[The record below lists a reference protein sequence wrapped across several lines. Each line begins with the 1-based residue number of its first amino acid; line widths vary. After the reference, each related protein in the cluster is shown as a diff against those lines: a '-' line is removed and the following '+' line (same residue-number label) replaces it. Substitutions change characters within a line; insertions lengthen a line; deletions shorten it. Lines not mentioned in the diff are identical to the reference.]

1 VTKPVLIIGAS
12 GRVGRAL
19 TRVLLKTTPVNLRLA
34 SRNPK
39 TADKLCQG
47 GPWLSA
53 GRLQPFVCDASD
65 QESLERAMLG
75 VSVTIVCS
83 ATRDQIEK
91 IARAAL
97 RQNCDLIDIHSSPT
111 QWNEARAFRQHF
123 IQTGRTWI
131 TEAGC
136 RPGLPGVLLK
146 WTKQHLDMIDSA
158 KISVACSLKHSLGP
172 CSGLDF
178 LKEASKGRKA
188 AFREGRWKEGAQV
201 GMETITEDFGEGF
214 GRRLCTP
221 CHLPELVQVSTDMEY
236 LHETGFYVAEGP
248 WALDKLAAPLAMML
262 SRAHRSLAKPA
273 ASLLRRATQWVPETG
288 VGIVTLLNAKG
299 TARGE
304 AAELK
309 LRLRHVDSSEFTAL
323 CVACCLDQ
331 WSTGTL
337 PKGVYMMAEIVKPEL
352 FLADL
357 FLHGADAQLVTK
369 GIHHEISLSTLTP
382 YSYLSV

>member
-1 VTKPVLIIGAS
+1 MTKPVLIIGAS

-34 SRNPK
+34 SRNIK
-39 TADKLCQG
+39 TAEQLCSA

-65 QESLERAMLG
+65 QESIERAMLG
-75 VSVTIVCS
+75 VSVAIICS
-83 ATRDQIEK
+83 ATRDQIDK

-111 QWNEARAFRQHF
+111 QWNEAKAFRQHF
-123 IQTGRTWI
+123 SQTGRTWI

-136 RPGLPGVLLK
+136 RPGLPGVLLR
-146 WTKQHLDMIDSA
+146 WCQDHLDIIDSA
-158 KISVACSLKHSLGP
+158 RISAACSLKHALGP

-178 LKEASKGRKA
+178 LKEASSMRKA
-188 AFREGRWKEGAQV
+188 AYKEGRWKEGSALNMDAIV
-201 GMETITEDFGEGF
+201 EDFGEGF
-214 GRRLCTP
+214 GARSCAP
-221 CHLPELVQVSTDMEY
+221 YHLPELVRVSADMEF
-236 LHETGFYVAEGP
+236 LHETGFYVAQGP
-248 WALDKLAAPLAMML
+248 WALEKLAAPLAARL
-262 SRAHRSLAKPA
+262 SQAHGSLAKPA
-273 ASLLRRATQWVPETG
+273 ANLLRSASQWVREPG
-288 VGIVTLLNAKG
+288 VGIVMVLNAKG

-304 AAELK
+304 KAELR
-309 LRLRHVDSSEFTAL
+309 LRLRHVDVIDFTAL

-337 PKGVYMMAEIVKPEL
+337 PKGVYMMAEVVKPEL